1 MAINLLEMLSS
12 QMGGSQ
18 YSQIGKFLGAD
29 EGIVKSAMGAALP
42 SILGSVISNGSTS
55 TGAAGLINMLNK
67 GNFDGSMLDNLG
79 GLFGGGNATSSL
91 MNSGSSILSSLMGNK
106 LGSVVDLIGS
116 LTGMKKSNSSSLL
129 SMAAPLVMSMVGRYV
144 KNKALDASGL
154 SSFLG
159 TQKKHVASALPA
171 GMGNILGFAAGDL
184 GDKVESAANAGRA
197 AVAETANAGG
207 GILSKI
213 LPLALIALLAGGAYW
228 FFMGKNPTEALSD
241 ATSGITEGAADLAG
255 KAGDMAG
262 DAANA
267 VKDGAAATA
276 DAVKDGA
283 AATVDAAGNAVD
295 KAGDMAGNVLDAT
308 TKAAREALGSIKFA
322 AGSAGA
328 EFSSFLAG
336 GAEGDKSFR
345 FKNLNF
351 AVGSA
356 DISGETTEVDNLAA
370 VLKAYPDVK
379 VQVAGYT
386 DNTGN
391 ADKNV
396 TLSEARAAS
405 VMKRLVA
412 QGIDAGRISAKGF
425 GAANPA
431 ASNDTKEGRAENRRI
446 EISVVR

>member
-42 SILGSVISNGSTS
+42 SILGSVISNGASS

-116 LTGMKKSNSSSLL
+116 VTGMKKSNSSSLM
-129 SMAAPLVMSMVGRYV
+129 SMAAPLVMSMLGRYV
-144 KNKALDASGL
+144 KNKALDATGL
-154 SSFLG
+154 SNFLG
-159 TQKKHVASALPA
+159 TQKKHVAAALPA
-171 GMGNILGFAAGDL
+171 GMGNILGFDAGNV
-184 GDKVESAANAGRA
+184 GSTVSNAANAGRA
-197 AVAETANAGG
+197 AVAETADAGG

-228 FFMGKNPTEALSD
+228 YFTGKSATGALSD
-241 ATSGITEGAADLAG
+241 ATSGITEGAANLAD

-262 DAANA
+262 DAA
-267 VKDGAAATA
+267 G
-276 DAVKDGA
+276 AVKDGA
-283 AATVDAAGNAVD
+283 AATVDAAGNMVD
-295 KAGDMAGNVLDAT
+295 KAGEMAGDALDAT
-308 TKAAREALGSIKFA
+308 TKAAREALGSVKFA
-322 AGSAGA
+322 AGSAG
-328 EFSSFLAG
+328 EKFSNFLAS
-336 GAEGDKSFR
+336 GAKGDESFR
-345 FKNLNF
+345 FNNLNF

-356 DISGETTEVDNLAA
+356 DISGSTTEVDNLAA
-370 VLKAYPDVK
+370 VLKAYPSIK

-386 DNTGN
+386 DNTGD
-391 ADKNV
+391 AGKNK
-396 TLSEARAAS
+396 TLSEARATS
-405 VMKRLVA
+405 VMKHLVN

-425 GAANPA
+425 GDANPVA
-431 ASNDTKEGRAENRRI
+431 DNGTKEGRAQNRRI

>member
-12 QMGGSQ
+12 QLGGSQ

-42 SILGSVISNGSTS
+42 SILGSVINNGNSS
-55 TGAAGLINMLNK
+55 TGAAGIINMLNK

-106 LGSVVDLIGS
+106 LGSVVDMIGS
-116 LTGMKKSNSSSLL
+116 MTGMKKSNSSSLM
-129 SMAAPLVMSMVGRYV
+129 SMAAPLVMSMLGRYV

-159 TQKKHVASALPA
+159 TQKKHVAAALPA
-171 GMGNILGFAAGDL
+171 GMGNILGFDAGNI
-184 GDKVESAANAGRA
+184 GEKVGSAATAAANTGRA
-197 AVAETANAGG
+197 AVAETASAGG

-228 FFMGKNPTEALSD
+228 FFTGKSATGALSD
-241 ATSGITEGAADLAG
+241 ATSGITEGATNLAD

-276 DAVKDGA
+276 DA
-283 AATVDAAGNAVD
+283 AGNMAE
-295 KAGDMAGNVLDAT
+295 KAGDMAEGALDAT

-322 AGSAGA
+322 AGSAG
-328 EFSSFLAG
+328 EKFSNFLAS
-336 GAEGDKSFR
+336 GADGDESFR
-345 FKNLNF
+345 FNNLNF

-356 DISGETTEVDNLAA
+356 DISGETTEVDNLAE

-386 DNTGN
+386 DNTGD
-391 ADKNV
+391 AAKNK
-396 TLSEARAAS
+396 TLSESRANS
-405 VMKRLVA
+405 VKARLVA
-412 QGIDAGRISAKGF
+412 QGIDEGRISVMGY
-425 GAANPA
+425 GADNPA
-431 ASNDTKEGRAENRRI
+431 ASNDTAEGRAENRRI
-446 EISVVR
+446 EISVVK

>member
-1 MAINLLEMLSS
+1 
-12 QMGGSQ
+12 MGGSQ

-42 SILGSVISNGSTS
+42 SILGSVIGNGSTS

-116 LTGMKKSNSSSLL
+116 VTGMKKSNSSSLM
-129 SMAAPLVMSMVGRYV
+129 SMAAPLVMSMIGRYV

-171 GMGNILGFAAGDL
+171 GMGSILGFDAGDI
-184 GDKVESAANAGRA
+184 GSTVSNAANAGRA

-228 FFMGKNPTEALSD
+228 FFTGKSATGALSD
-241 ATSGITEGAADLAG
+241 ATSGITEGATNLAD
-255 KAGDMAG
+255 KAGDMAN
-262 DAANA
+262 DAA
-267 VKDGAAATA
+267 G
-276 DAVKDGA
+276 AVKDGA
-283 AATVDAAGNAVD
+283 AATVDAAGDAVN
-295 KAGDMAGNVLDAT
+295 KAGEMAEGALDAT

-322 AGSAGA
+322 AGSVGA
-328 EFSSFLAG
+328 NFSEFLAG
-336 GAEGDKSFR
+336 GAEGDKSFA
-345 FKNLNF
+345 FNNLTF
-351 AVGSA
+351 GIGSA
-356 DISGETTEVDNLAA
+356 DISGSTTEVDNLAA
-370 VLKAYPDVK
+370 VLKAYPSFK

-391 ADKNV
+391 ADKNK

-405 VMKRLVA
+405 VMKHLVN
-412 QGIDAGRISAKGF
+412 QGIAADRISVKGF
-425 GAANPA
+425 GDANPVA
-431 ASNDTKEGRAENRRI
+431 DNSTKEGRAQNRRI
-446 EISVVR
+446 EVSVAK

>member
-42 SILGSVISNGSTS
+42 SILGSVISNGSSS

-106 LGSVVDLIGS
+106 LGSVVDMIGS
-116 LTGMKKSNSSSLL
+116 ATGMKKSASSSLM
-129 SMAAPLVMSMVGRYV
+129 SMAAPLVMSMLGRYV
-144 KNKALDASGL
+144 KNKSLDASGL

-159 TQKKHVASALPA
+159 TQGKHVAAALPA
-171 GMGNILGFAAGDL
+171 GMGNILGFDAGNIGNMGAKVGSAATAAAG
-184 GDKVESAANAGRA
+184 AGRA
-197 AVAETANAGG
+197 AVAETANAGS

-228 FFMGKNPTEALSD
+228 LLSGKSATGALSD
-241 ATSGITEGAADLAG
+241 ATSGITEGATNLAD
-255 KAGDMAG
+255 KAGDVAG
-262 DAANA
+262 SAASV
-267 VKDGAAATA
+267 VKDGA
-276 DAVKDGA
+276 GA
-283 AATVDAAGNAVD
+283 AGDLVG
-295 KAGDMAGNVLDAT
+295 KAGEMASGALDAT

-328 EFSSFLAG
+328 EFSAFLAS

-356 DISGETTEVDNLAA
+356 DISGETLEVDNLAS

-379 VQVAGYT
+379 IQVAGYT

-391 ADKNV
+391 AAKNV

-405 VMKRLVA
+405 VMSHLVA

-425 GAANPA
+425 GDANPA
-431 ASNDTKEGRAENRRI
+431 ASNDTAEGRAENRRI
-446 EISVVR
+446 EISVVK

>member
-12 QMGGSQ
+12 QIGGSQ

-29 EGIVKSAMGAALP
+29 EGVVKSAMGAALP
-42 SILGSVISNGSTS
+42 SILGSVINNGNTN

-106 LGSVVDLIGS
+106 LGSVVDMIGS
-116 LTGMKKSNSSSLL
+116 MTGMKKSNSSSLM
-129 SMAAPLVMSMVGRYV
+129 SMAAPLVMSMLGRYV

-159 TQKKHVASALPA
+159 TQRKHVAAALPA
-171 GMGNILGFAAGDL
+171 GMGKILGFDAGNVRS
-184 GDKVESAANAGRA
+184 KVGSTVTNAANTGRA
-197 AVAETANAGG
+197 AVAETANTGG

-228 FFMGKNPTEALSD
+228 FFTGNSATGALSD
-241 ATSGITEGAADLAG
+241 ATSGITEGATNLAD
-255 KAGDMAG
+255 KAGDLAG
-262 DAANA
+262 DAANV

-276 DAVKDGA
+276 DM
-283 AATVDAAGNAVD
+283 AGNA
-295 KAGDMAGNVLDAT
+295 LDAT
-308 TKAAREALGSIKFA
+308 TKAAREALGSIEFA
-322 AGSAGA
+322 AGSAG
-328 EFSSFLAG
+328 EKFSSFLAS
-336 GAEGDKSFR
+336 GAEGDESFR

-356 DISGETTEVDNLAA
+356 DISGETTEVDNLAE

-386 DNTGN
+386 DNTGD
-391 ADKNV
+391 AAKNK

-405 VMKRLVA
+405 VKAKLVA
-412 QGIDAGRISAKGF
+412 DGIDAERISVMGY
-425 GAANPA
+425 GADNPA
-431 ASNDTKEGRAENRRI
+431 ASNDTTEGRAENRRI
-446 EISVVR
+446 EISVVK

>member
-29 EGIVKSAMGAALP
+29 EGVVKSAMGAALP
-42 SILGSVISNGSTS
+42 SILGSVINNGSSS

-106 LGSVVDLIGS
+106 LGSVVDMIGS
-116 LTGMKKSNSSSLL
+116 MTGMKKSSSSSLM
-129 SMAAPLVMSMVGRYV
+129 SMAAPLVMSMLGRYV

-159 TQKKHVASALPA
+159 TQKKHVAAALPA
-171 GMGNILGFAAGDL
+171 GMGNILGFDAGNI
-184 GDKVESAANAGRA
+184 GSTVTNAANTGRA
-197 AVAETANAGG
+197 AVAETANAGS

-228 FFMGKNPTEALSD
+228 FFTGNNPTGAISD
-241 ATSGITEGAADLAG
+241 ATSGITEGATNLAD

-276 DAVKDGA
+276 DA
-283 AATVDAAGNAVD
+283 AGNMAD
-295 KAGDMAGNVLDAT
+295 KAGEMAEGALDAT

-322 AGSAGA
+322 AGSAG
-328 EFSSFLAG
+328 EKFSNFLAS
-336 GAEGDKSFR
+336 GAEGDESFR

-356 DISGETTEVDNLAA
+356 DISGETTEVDNLAE

-391 ADKNV
+391 AEKNV

-405 VMKRLVA
+405 VMNHLVA
-412 QGIDAGRISAKGF
+412 KGIDATRITAKGF

-431 ASNDTKEGRAENRRI
+431 ASNDTAEGRAENRRI
-446 EISVVR
+446 EISVVK

>member
-12 QMGGSQ
+12 QLGGSQ

-29 EGIVKSAMGAALP
+29 ESVTKKAMGAALP
-42 SILGSVISNGSTS
+42 TILGSLINNGSS
-55 TGAAGLINMLNK
+55 SSGAAGIMNMLNK

-91 MNSGSSILSSLMGNK
+91 MNSGSSVLNSLLGNK
-106 LGSVVDLIGS
+106 LGGVVDMIS
-116 LTGMKKSNSSSLL
+116 SFTGMKKNNSSSLM
-129 SMAAPLVMSMVGRYV
+129 SMAAPLVMSMLGRYV

-171 GMGNILGFAAGDL
+171 GMGNILGFDAGN
-184 GDKVESAANAGRA
+184 AANKVTERATAAASTGRA

-207 GILSKI
+207 GILSKL

-228 FFMGKNPTEALSD
+228 FFTGNSATDALSD
-241 ATSGITEGAADLAG
+241 ATSGITEGASNLAD

-262 DAANA
+262 DAAGA

-276 DAVKDGA
+276 DA
-283 AATVDAAGNAVD
+283 AGNMVD
-295 KAGDMAGNVLDAT
+295 KAGDMANNAMDAT
-308 TKAAREALGSIKFA
+308 TKAAREALNNVKFA
-322 AGSAGA
+322 AGSAG
-328 EFSSFLAG
+328 EKFNNFLAE
-336 GAEGDKSFR
+336 GAEGDESFR
-345 FKNLNF
+345 FNNLNF

-370 VLKAYPDVK
+370 VLKGYPDVN
-379 VQVAGYT
+379 VEVGGYT

-391 ADKNV
+391 AASNK
-396 TLSEARAAS
+396 TLSQARADA
-405 VMKRLVA
+405 VKARLIA
-412 QGIDAGRISAKGF
+412 QGIDADRISTMGY
-425 GAANPA
+425 GADNPA
-431 ASNDTKEGRAENRRI
+431 ASNDTDEGRAENRRI
-446 EISVVR
+446 EIKVTKK

>member
-42 SILGSVISNGSTS
+42 SILGSVISNGNSS

-106 LGSVVDLIGS
+106 LGSVVDMIGS
-116 LTGMKKSNSSSLL
+116 VTGMKKSSSSSLM
-129 SMAAPLVMSMVGRYV
+129 SMAAPLVMSVLGRYV

-159 TQKKHVASALPA
+159 TQKKHVAAALPA
-171 GMGNILGFAAGDL
+171 GMGNILGFDAGNVGAKVGGAAT
-184 GDKVESAANAGRA
+184 AAASAGRA
-197 AVAETANAGG
+197 AVADTANAGS

-228 FFMGKNPTEALSD
+228 FFTGKSATGALSD
-241 ATSGITEGAADLAG
+241 ATSGITDAAGNMAD

-262 DAANA
+262 DAANV

-276 DAVKDGA
+276 GA
-283 AATVDAAGNAVD
+283 AGDIVG
-295 KAGDMAGNVLDAT
+295 KAGEMAEGALDAT
-308 TKAAREALGSIKFA
+308 TKAAREALGSVKFA
-322 AGSAGA
+322 AGSAG
-328 EFSSFLAG
+328 EKFSSFLAS
-336 GAEGDKSFR
+336 GAEGDQSFR
-345 FKNLNF
+345 FKNLKF
-351 AVGSA
+351 AIGSA
-356 DISGETTEVDNLAA
+356 DISGETTEVDNLAS
-370 VLKAYPDVK
+370 VLKAYPSIK

-386 DNTGN
+386 
-391 ADKNV
+391 
-396 TLSEARAAS
+396 EC
-405 VMKRLVA
+405 
-412 QGIDAGRISAKGF
+412 
-425 GAANPA
+425 
-431 ASNDTKEGRAENRRI
+431 
-446 EISVVR
+446 

>member
-12 QMGGSQ
+12 QLGGSQ

-42 SILGSVISNGSTS
+42 SILGSVIGNGSTS

-116 LTGMKKSNSSSLL
+116 VTGMKKSNSSSLM
-129 SMAAPLVMSMVGRYV
+129 SMAAPLVMSMLGRYV
-144 KNKALDASGL
+144 KNKALDATGL
-154 SSFLG
+154 SKFLG

-171 GMGNILGFAAGDL
+171 GMGNILGFDAGNV
-184 GDKVESAANAGRA
+184 GSTVSNAANAGRA
-197 AVAETANAGG
+197 AVAETANTGG

-228 FFMGKNPTEALSD
+228 FISGGNSPTEALSD
-241 ATSGITEGAADLAG
+241 ATTGITEGATNLAD
-255 KAGDMAG
+255 KAGDMAS
-262 DAANA
+262 DAAGA

-276 DAVKDGA
+276 DA
-283 AATVDAAGNAVD
+283 AGNMVD
-295 KAGDMAGNVLDAT
+295 KAGEMAGDAMDAT
-308 TKAAREALGSIKFA
+308 TKAAREALGSVKFA

-328 EFSSFLAG
+328 KFNEFLAG
-336 GAEGDKSFR
+336 GAKGDKSFA
-345 FKNLNF
+345 FQNLNF
-351 AVGSA
+351 GVGSA
-356 DISGETTEVDNLAA
+356 DISGSTTEVDNMAA
-370 VLKAYPDVK
+370 VLKAYPNYK
-379 VQVAGYT
+379 IQVAGYT
-386 DNTGN
+386 DNTGD
-391 ADKNV
+391 ADKNK
-396 TLSEARAAS
+396 TLSEARATS
-405 VMKRLVA
+405 VKKHLVN
-412 QGIDAGRISAKGF
+412 QGIDANRISVMGY
-425 GAANPA
+425 GADNPVA
-431 ASNDTKEGRAENRRI
+431 DNSTKEGRAQNRRI

>member
-42 SILGSVISNGSTS
+42 SILGSVISNGSTN

-106 LGSVVDLIGS
+106 LGSVVDMIGS
-116 LTGMKKSNSSSLL
+116 LTGMKKSNSSSLM

-144 KNKALDASGL
+144 KNKALDATGL
-154 SSFLG
+154 SKFLG

-171 GMGNILGFAAGDL
+171 GMGNILGFDAGDI
-184 GDKVESAANAGRA
+184 GSTVSNAANAGRA

-228 FFMGKNPTEALSD
+228 FFTGKSATGALSD
-241 ATSGITEGAADLAG
+241 ATSGITEGAAGLAD

-262 DAANA
+262 NAAN
-267 VKDGAAATA
+267 
-276 DAVKDGA
+276 AVKDGA
-283 AATVDAAGNAVD
+283 AATVDAAGNAVE
-295 KAGDMAGNVLDAT
+295 KAGEMAEGALDAT

-356 DISGETTEVDNLAA
+356 DISGETTEVDNLAS
-370 VLKAYPDVK
+370 VLKAYPSIK

-391 ADKNV
+391 ADKNK
-396 TLSEARAAS
+396 TLSEARATS
-405 VMKRLVA
+405 VMNRLVA
-412 QGIDAGRISAKGF
+412 QGIDAGRITAKGF
-425 GAANPA
+425 GDANPVA
-431 ASNDTKEGRAENRRI
+431 DNSTKEGRAENRRI
-446 EISVVR
+446 EISVMK

>member
-42 SILGSVISNGSTS
+42 SILGSVINNGGSS
-55 TGAAGLINMLNK
+55 TGAAGLMNMLNK

-106 LGSVVDLIGS
+106 LGSVVDMIAS
-116 LTGMKKSNSSSLL
+116 MTGMKKSNSSSLM
-129 SMAAPLVMSMVGRYV
+129 SMAAPLVMSMLGRYV
-144 KNKALDASGL
+144 KNKALDATGL

-171 GMGNILGFAAGDL
+171 GMGSILGFDAGNI
-184 GDKVESAANAGRA
+184 GSTVTNAANTGRA

-228 FFMGKNPTEALSD
+228 FFTGKSATGALSD
-241 ATSGITEGAADLAG
+241 ATSGITEGATNLAD
-255 KAGDMAG
+255 KAGDLAG
-262 DAANA
+262 DAA
-267 VKDGAAATA
+267 G
-276 DAVKDGA
+276 AVKDGA
-283 AATVDAAGNAVD
+283 AATVDAAGNMVD
-295 KAGDMAGNVLDAT
+295 KAGEMAGDAMDAT

-322 AGSAGA
+322 AGSAG
-328 EFSSFLAG
+328 EKFSAFLAG
-336 GAEGDKSFR
+336 GAAGDESFR
-345 FKNLNF
+345 FNDLNF
-351 AVGSA
+351 AVGKA
-356 DISGETTEVDNLAA
+356 DISGSTTEVDNLAS
-370 VLKAYPDVK
+370 VLKAYPNVK
-379 VQVAGYT
+379 IQVAGYT
-386 DNTGN
+386 DNTGD
-391 ADKNV
+391 ATKNK

-405 VMKRLVA
+405 VKTRLVA
-412 QGIDAGRISAKGF
+412 QGINADRISVMGY
-425 GAANPA
+425 GAANPT
-431 ASNDTKEGRAENRRI
+431 ASNDTKEGRAQNRRI
-446 EISVVR
+446 EISVVK